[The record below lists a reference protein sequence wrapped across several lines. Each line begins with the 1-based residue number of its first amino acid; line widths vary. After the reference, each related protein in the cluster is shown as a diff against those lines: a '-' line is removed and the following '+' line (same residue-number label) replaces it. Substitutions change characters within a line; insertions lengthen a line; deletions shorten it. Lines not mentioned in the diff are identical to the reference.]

1 MVLSLNSIEH
11 QVKQYGDKT
20 YKFSFRKKV
29 GNEVAFYKRI
39 KREDLKEPTGATWME
54 LMNNP
59 DTEEHEQLNQLYKE
73 DEPDRFKGVV
83 KDRAPA
89 LNMSRRAPSPVVKPL
104 DQDII
109 DELKRLLLKE
119 QKGLTDEKEKLEN
132 LMNNNPRELE
142 QAEKELDNQKDDKK
156 DKDDNYTA
164 EGSGSDTE
172 SDSDTSI
179 QSEY

>member
-1 MVLSLNSIEH
+1 
-11 QVKQYGDKT
+11 
-20 YKFSFRKKV
+20 
-29 GNEVAFYKRI
+29 
-39 KREDLKEPTGATWME
+39 ME

-59 DTEEHEQLNQLYKE
+59 DEKEHEQLNQLYKE

-89 LNMSRRAPSPVVKPL
+89 LNMSRRAPSPVVVKQL

-142 QAEKELDNQKDDKK
+142 QAEKELDNQKDNKK
-156 DKDDNYTA
+156 DGDYTA
-164 EGSGSDTE
+164 ETRSGSDTD

>member
-1 MVLSLNSIEH
+1 
-11 QVKQYGDKT
+11 
-20 YKFSFRKKV
+20 
-29 GNEVAFYKRI
+29 
-39 KREDLKEPTGATWME
+39 
-54 LMNNP
+54 MNNP
-59 DTEEHEQLNQLYKE
+59 DEKEHEQLNQLYKE

-89 LNMSRRAPSPVVKPL
+89 LNMSRRAPSPVVVKQL

-164 EGSGSDTE
+164 ETISGSDTE